1 MLSLM
6 MCYGC
11 NLGFLAVVGYSVLG
25 TFYNGKH
32 MGSLLWNTKS
42 PKETS
47 LFLLFVDKWRIND
60 EDNQN

>member
-1 MLSLM
+1 M

-32 MGSLLWNTKS
+32 MGSLLWNTTINLQK
-42 PKETS
+42 K
-47 LFLLFVDKWRIND
+47 LAFFVLCRQMEDK
-60 EDNQN
+60 

>member
-1 MLSLM
+1 

-47 LFLLFVDKWRIND
+47 LFFAICRQMEDK
-60 EDNQN
+60 